1 VPTSLDCTLLGDFF
15 GTPAMRA
22 VFDSRALLGSW
33 LDVEVALAEAEAD
46 CGVIPAEAVPAIRA
60 AGRAEAY
67 DLEEL
72 RAAISATQHP
82 LVPLVRAMTAAAGES
97 GRYVHYGATTQDI
110 MDTACVLQ
118 VRAGLNLLSADLDA
132 IRASLAALAKQHAE
146 TPMAG
151 RTHGQHAV
159 PITFGLKVGVWLA
172 ELDREAERLLACR
185 PRVLVGQLA
194 GAAGT
199 LATLGDAG
207 PQVRQALCDRLG
219 LAEPSAPWHA
229 ARDGLAELVSCLA
242 LLAGTLERIALEVVR
257 LQSTEL
263 AEVAEPLTAGHVGS
277 STMPQKRNPHACE
290 LAAAACKLL
299 RGLAPVMVGCM
310 VGAHERDMGAWAAEW
325 MLVPQAM
332 ILASGALAGL
342 RPVAEGLDVDA
353 ERMRANLELTGGGI
367 MAEAVM
373 IAAAPVLGRDH
384 AHHELMRLARS
395 AAAQGRGLAEV
406 AAADP
411 AFADALGA
419 DELERALDPTAYL
432 GESALIARSVAGAE
446 RLR

>member
-1 VPTSLDCTLLGDFF
+1 
-15 GTPAMRA
+15 
-22 VFDSRALLGSW
+22 
-33 LDVEVALAEAEAD
+33 
-46 CGVIPAEAVPAIRA
+46 
-60 AGRAEAY
+60 
-67 DLEEL
+67 
-72 RAAISATQHP
+72 
-82 LVPLVRAMTAAAGES
+82 
-97 GRYVHYGATTQDI
+97 

-118 VRAGLNLLSADLDA
+118 VRTGLNLLSADLDA
-132 IRASLAALAKQHAE
+132 IRASFAELAKRHAA

-159 PITFGLKVGVWLA
+159 PITLGLKVGVWLA
-172 ELDREAERLLACR
+172 ELDRDAERLLACR

-199 LATLGDAG
+199 LATLGDAA
-207 PQVRQALCDRLG
+207 PQVRQAFCDRLG
-219 LAEPSAPWHA
+219 LAEPGAPWHA

-242 LLAGTLERIALEVVR
+242 LLAGTLERIALEIVR

-332 ILASGALAGL
+332 ILASGALGGL
-342 RPVAEGLDVDA
+342 RPVADGLDVDV
-353 ERMRANLELTGGGI
+353 ERMLANLDLTGGGI

-384 AHHELMRLARS
+384 AHHELMRLTRS
-395 AAAQGRGLAEV
+395 AAAQGRGLAEI

-411 AFADALGA
+411 AFADAFGA
-419 DELERALDPTAYL
+419 EELEHALDPTAYL
-432 GESALIARSVAGAE
+432 GESARIARSVADAE
-446 RLR
+446 RPSS

>member
-22 VFDSRALLGSW
+22 VFDSRALLQSW

-46 CGVIPAEAVPAIRA
+46 CGVIPAEALPAIRA

-72 RAAISATQHP
+72 RAAINATQHP
-82 LVPLVRAMTAAAGES
+82 LVPLVRALTAAAGDS

-118 VRAGLNLLSADLDA
+118 VRAGLELLSADLDA
-132 IRASLAALAKQHAE
+132 IRASLAALAKEHAE
-146 TPMAG
+146 TAMAG

-159 PITFGLKVGVWLA
+159 PITFGLKLGVWLA
-172 ELDREAERLLACR
+172 ELDRDAERLLACR

-199 LATLGDAG
+199 LATLGDAAA
-207 PQVRQALCDRLG
+207 QVRRAFCDRLG

-242 LLAGTLERIALEVVR
+242 LLAGTLERIALEIVR

-325 MLVPQAM
+325 VLVPQAM

-342 RPVAEGLDVDA
+342 RPVAEGLDVDP
-353 ERMRANLELTGGGI
+353 ERMRANLDLTGGGI

-395 AAAQGRGLAEV
+395 AAAHGRGLAEV
-406 AAADP
+406 AAAD
-411 AFADALGA
+411 AEFAGALGA
-419 DELERALDPTAYL
+419 DELERALDPAAYL
-432 GESALIARSVAGAE
+432 GESARIARDVADAE
-446 RLR
+446 RPH

>member
-1 VPTSLDCTLLGDFF
+1 VPSSLDCTLLGDFF

-22 VFDSRALLGSW
+22 VFDSRALLQSW
-33 LDVEVALAEAEAD
+33 LDVEVALAEAEAG
-46 CGVIPAEAVPAIRA
+46 CGVIPAGALPAIRA

-72 RAAISATQHP
+72 RVEITATQHP
-82 LVPLVRAMTAAAGES
+82 LVPLVRALTAAAGDS
-97 GRYVHYGATTQDI
+97 GRYVHYGATTQDV

-118 VRAGLNLLSADLDA
+118 VRSGLELLDADLGA
-132 IRASLAALAKQHAE
+132 IRASLAALAHAYAGSAQ
-146 TPMAG
+146 AG

-172 ELDREAERLLACR
+172 ELDRDAERLAACR

-199 LATLGDAG
+199 LATLGDAA
-207 PQVRQALCDRLG
+207 PQVRRAFCARLG

-242 LLAGTLERIALEVVR
+242 LLAATLERIALEIVR

-263 AEVAEPLTAGHVGS
+263 AEAAEPLTAGHVGS

-299 RGLAPVMVGCM
+299 RGLAPVMVGSM
-310 VGAHERDMGAWAAEW
+310 VGAHERDMAAWATEW

-342 RPVAEGLDVDA
+342 RPVAEALDVYP
-353 ERMRANLELTGGGI
+353 ERMRANLGLTGGGI
-367 MAEAVM
+367 MAEALM
-373 IAAAPVLGRDH
+373 MAAAPVLGRDH

-395 AAAQGRGLAEV
+395 AAAQGKPLAEV

-411 AFADALGA
+411 AFAAALGPDA
-419 DELERALDPTAYL
+419 LERALDPAAYL
-432 GESALIARSVAGAE
+432 GESSRIARRVADAARPG
-446 RLR
+446 